1 MSTTTLITNTLP
13 ASEPCRLCDAQIGEP
28 HSAACPMGERYRQV
42 QAMGGVPMPKMT
54 REQAAAFLADD
65 IDPALY
71 GLPQD
76 SEIGPEVYRN
86 PDACRFCGEEPPHG
100 ARRLLPSHSP
110 ACAERWVRETMA
122 ATLDEVRYWIG
133 KGQASSAGRQARI
146 LYRYG
151 RKLTEPPAGWDVA
164 EPGPEQTRP
173 TVERWDNPVPVKCS
187 ARSSARAGQEMLP
200 GGGEFSCHE
209 TASFLEMR
217 NGEGVRFLCDRHG
230 KERRQ
235 ELREARP

>member
-1 MSTTTLITNTLP
+1 MSTTETTVQLLNRRDAITSRIAT
-13 ASEPCRLCDAQIGEP
+13 
-28 HSAACPMGERYRQV
+28 YRQPGRPARQEDLDELGEV
-42 QAMGGVPMPKMT
+42 MAEIHRRETEQSWEMT
-54 REQAAAFLADD
+54 PEAAERNAKFAAFATAAAD

-76 SEIGPEVYRN
+76 SEIGPEFYPEPDPDLCPYCGTEHN
-86 PDACRFCGEEPPHG
+86 PMTVCPRE
-100 ARRLLPSHSP
+100 RLTRP
-110 ACAERWVRETMA
+110 
-122 ATLDEVRYWIG
+122 G
-133 KGQASSAGRQARI
+133 
-146 LYRYG
+146 
-151 RKLTEPPAGWDVA
+151 PPAGWDVA
-164 EPGPEQTRP
+164 EPGPEQARP